1 MRREWSHFSYEE
13 VGGVATVHFD
23 QPGHFNELAFEVFRD
38 VRDLADDLR
47 ARGDEIRVVV
57 LRGDGDGFCSDGD
70 VEMILTSLAEAD
82 SRDVYDFA
90 QVTGACVRN
99 LRRLPQPV
107 VAAVNGLAAGAGAVL
122 AMACDLRLLAERAR
136 FQFLFTRI
144 GITGGDTAVCWLLPR
159 LIGLGRA
166 SELLMLNE
174 GIDSETALEFGIAN
188 RVVPDQALE
197 GALED
202 YLERLLAAAPAGL
215 AMTKDLLQRAVAEDT
230 VDEFE
235 GWTESLPMTRSEFGE
250 FRAGF
255 TDRRR
260 PSTAP

>member
-1 MRREWSHFSYEE
+1 MPQAWSHFSYREE
-13 VGGVATVHFD
+13 GGIATVTFD
-23 QPGHFNELAFEVFRD
+23 RLGDLNELAFEVFRD
-38 VRDLADDLR
+38 VRDLARELQV
-47 ARGDEIRVVV
+47 RGDEVRALV
-57 LRGDGDGFCSDGD
+57 LRGAGAGFCSGGD
-70 VEMILTSLAEAD
+70 PELILTRLAEAD
-82 SRDVYDFA
+82 PRDVYDFA

-144 GITGGDTAVCWLLPR
+144 GIEGGDTAVCWLLPR

-166 SELLMLNE
+166 SELLMLHG

-188 RVVPDQALE
+188 RVVPDRELD
-197 GALED
+197 GAVED
-202 YLERLLAAAPAGL
+202 YLERLLDTPPAGL
-215 AMTKDLLQRAVAEDT
+215 AMTKDLLDRAVSEDPAEDL
-230 VDEFE
+230 E
-235 GWTESLPMTRSEFGE
+235 GWAESLPMTRAEFTE

-255 TDRRR
+255 TGKKR
-260 PSTAP
+260 PSSAR